1 MTHATG
7 DNSGHKLGGC
17 TQEQNQINGIIN
29 QRLGKTCQYINVKN
43 FIFVYVDL
51 LLNFNILKIVKVQF
65 FLHEFLIFCFTV
77 LWNKNEKIPLK
88 LFFFLHQNKQFIRNH
103 YDISLAELWTT
114 VRWRWGVGEMNWSR
128 SGQRKKKKVKKERKG

>member
-51 LLNFNILKIVKVQF
+51 LLNFNIFKIVKVQF
-65 FLHEFLIFCFTV
+65 FFTWIFNFLFYCSV
-77 LWNKNEKIPLK
+77 E
-88 LFFFLHQNKQFIRNH
+88 
-103 YDISLAELWTT
+103 
-114 VRWRWGVGEMNWSR
+114 
-128 SGQRKKKKVKKERKG
+128 